1 MNTAFLLM
9 AQYNGLAVIPLERVC
24 RDYFSPLTPE
34 SLKRKLASGEID
46 LPMVQMTR
54 SQKGARGVALVD
66 LANYLDRQCEL
77 ARTENDKLQNR
88 SPHRACKTVG

>member
-9 AQYNGLAVIPLERVC
+9 AQYGGRVVIPLELVC

-34 SLKRKLASGEID
+34 TFRRKLVSGEID

-54 SQKGARGVALVD
+54 SQKGARGVALID
-66 LANYLDRQCEL
+66 LAHYLDRQCEQ

-88 SPHRACKTVG
+88 ARRA